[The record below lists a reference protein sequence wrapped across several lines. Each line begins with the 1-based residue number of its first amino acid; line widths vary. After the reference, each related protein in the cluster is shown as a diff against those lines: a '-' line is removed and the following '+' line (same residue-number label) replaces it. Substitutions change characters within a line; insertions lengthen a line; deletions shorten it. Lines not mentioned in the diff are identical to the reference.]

1 MSAVKEDQK
10 KREQSAS
17 AEHKY
22 SASAHIYDPAHKC
35 ILHFLTCTH
44 KYSTLVGRGRGGGCG
59 GEPRVAD
66 RSWHGVNSFND
77 GRHDSSS
84 CVPARRR
91 ARVHASPQLY

>member
-44 KYSTLVGRGRGGGCG
+44 KYSTLVGRGRGGGM
-59 GEPRVAD
+59 
-66 RSWHGVNSFND
+66 W
-77 GRHDSSS
+77 
-84 CVPARRR
+84 RR
-91 ARVHASPQLY
+91 AKGG